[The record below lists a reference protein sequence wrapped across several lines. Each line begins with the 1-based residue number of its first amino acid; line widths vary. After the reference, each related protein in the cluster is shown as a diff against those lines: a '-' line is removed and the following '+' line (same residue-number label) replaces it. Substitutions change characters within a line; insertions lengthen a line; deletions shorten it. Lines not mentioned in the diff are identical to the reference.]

1 MKESMA
7 MAKTNKYLGFADF
20 SFTDVKGSLKFS
32 WIVTLFFTAVG
43 YVLGM
48 VALAFAVKGLD
59 GGALLSGTLAST
71 LLLTSLSAIV
81 ISFAV
86 KSYRQVEKERIQTWA
101 VSLQEFLKHND
112 FPVTVAAAEN
122 LIRNRKVTVSTKVY
136 DYDYGTERLMPV
148 TFTLVADSEY
158 DNISVMISQKTT
170 QEVDI
175 Y

>member
-71 LLLTSLSAIV
+71 LLLTSLSA
-81 ISFAV
+81 S
-86 KSYRQVEKERIQTWA
+86 
-101 VSLQEFLKHND
+101 
-112 FPVTVAAAEN
+112 P
-122 LIRNRKVTVSTKVY
+122 
-136 DYDYGTERLMPV
+136 
-148 TFTLVADSEY
+148 
-158 DNISVMISQKTT
+158 
-170 QEVDI
+170 
-175 Y
+175 

>member
-1 MKESMA
+1 
-7 MAKTNKYLGFADF
+7 
-20 SFTDVKGSLKFS
+20 
-32 WIVTLFFTAVG
+32 
-43 YVLGM
+43 
-48 VALAFAVKGLD
+48 
-59 GGALLSGTLAST
+59 
-71 LLLTSLSAIV
+71 
-81 ISFAV
+81 V